1 VYREDFFFKYKQ
13 RIVYGYRKETL
24 IREQICIVFSGEEVF
39 KLPNGLFVSEEQEGI
54 KITVPVPVIFRLD
67 EGVVIE
73 KPDVVK

>member
-1 VYREDFFFKYKQ
+1 V
-13 RIVYGYRKETL
+13 
-24 IREQICIVFSGEEVF
+24 VFHVEEVF
-39 KLPNGLFVSEEQEGI
+39 KLPNGLFSFEEQEGI